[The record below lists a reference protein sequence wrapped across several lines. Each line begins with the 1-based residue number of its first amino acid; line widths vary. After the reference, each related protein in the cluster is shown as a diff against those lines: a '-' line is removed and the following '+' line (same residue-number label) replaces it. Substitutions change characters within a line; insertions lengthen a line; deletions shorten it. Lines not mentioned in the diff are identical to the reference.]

1 MKSFHGNVKQYSIA
15 YSVQY
20 NIIPDPLI
28 SKGKQILMITVK
40 DISMVLAAASRSVT
54 ILDRITFEIPAKQT
68 VAIVGPSG
76 SGKSTLLGLMAG
88 LDRPTIG
95 SIQLDGTNIT
105 NMGES
110 QMARFR
116 REKVGYIFQSFH
128 LIPTLTAI
136 ENVAV
141 PLELSG
147 VSRADDRAA
156 ELLAVVGLSDRMEH
170 YPVQLSGGEQQRVA
184 VARAFACRPPILL
197 ADEPTGNLDSSTG
210 AHIIQLL
217 LSLHRDYGTTLVL
230 VTHDAGLA
238 SSMQR
243 VLSLRDGRLEFDSMP
258 ASSEFLND
266 FSTTSP
272 SAERPPSADPLSS
285 DSFPIFGS

>member
-95 SIQLDGTNIT
+95 SIQLDGTDIT

-156 ELLAVVGLSDRMEH
+156 ELLAVVGLSDRMGH